1 MRRSGM
7 TRVSERLLVVLQ
19 IRVHPKRSGHQSR
32 SHLYTGR
39 DKVGFR
45 SADNHRWA
53 QLLCLFAVFLFLPF
67 TVMCASLQTGKQGMG
82 QKVKVGQIS
91 I

>member
-1 MRRSGM
+1 MP
-7 TRVSERLLVVLQ
+7 RVSEHLLVALQ
-19 IRVHPKRSGHQSR
+19 VSVHPKLSRPQPR

-39 DKVGFR
+39 DEVGFR
-45 SADNHRWA
+45 SAGNHRWA

-67 TVMCASLQTGKQGMG
+67 TVMCANLQTGKQGMG
-82 QKVKVGQIS
+82 QKVKGGQIS